1 MSKITNE
8 FKTKLYNYFIKSL
21 GAYKYKHGWMK
32 LPVCPFCH
40 REHKMGINLS
50 MYRTNCF
57 RCNYHMNPAQLV
69 MDVEGFDT
77 YAELLKFLDNGNFTD
92 KAFSE
97 EKIGLS
103 DTKPV
108 YLPDGFKLLNQG
120 TSQVARSIRSYMSS
134 RGFTIEEL
142 SKHGIG
148 YVATGGPF
156 FGYLIIP
163 YYCKGTLR
171 YYNARNVIGQGPRYN
186 NPNKD
191 ITGLGKEFIIFNQD
205 ALDMYSSIFICEG
218 AINALTMGD
227 RAIAT
232 MGKAISAYQ
241 VNQLIKSPV
250 NRFILLLDPDAIKY
264 SINLAFKLVAYKKV
278 KVIQLPEG
286 KDCNDLGRKEVLKLI
301 YNTRYQSYQDL
312 LKLRN
317 SLD

>member
-1 MSKITNE
+1 MKITNQ
-8 FKTKLYNYFIKSL
+8 FKSRLRTYFIKRL
-21 GAYKYKHGWMK
+21 GGYDYRHGWMRI
-32 LPVCPFCH
+32 PTCPYCG
-40 REHKMGINLS
+40 REHKLGVNLS

-57 RCNYHMNPAQLV
+57 RCNAHPSPAQLI
-69 MDVEGFDT
+69 MDIEGFT
-77 YAELLKFLDNGNFTD
+77 EYHELINFLNNGQFD
-92 KAFSE
+92 ELQFKE
-97 EKIGLS
+97 EKIELAES
-103 DTKPV
+103 KPV
-108 YLPDGFKLLNQG
+108 YLPDGFKLINQG

-148 YVATGGPF
+148 YVATEGPF

-163 YYCKGTLR
+163 YYYKGTLR

-250 NRFILLLDPDAIKY
+250 NRFILLLDFDARDY
-264 SINLAFKLVAYKKV
+264 AINLALKLVAYKKV
-278 KVIQLPEG
+278 KVVLF
-286 KDCNDLGRKEVLKLI
+286 KDNRDVNDLGKKAVLKMV
-301 YNTRYQSYQDL
+301 YKTRYQSYQDL
-312 LKLRN
+312 IKLRN
-317 SLD
+317 EK

>member
-1 MSKITNE
+1 MKITNQ
-8 FKTKLYNYFIKSL
+8 FKSRLRTYFVKRL
-21 GAYKYKHGWMK
+21 GGYDYRHGWMRI
-32 LPVCPFCH
+32 PTCPYCG
-40 REHKMGINLS
+40 REHKLGVNLS

-57 RCNYHMNPAQLV
+57 RCNAHPSPAQLI
-69 MDVEGFDT
+69 MDIEGFT
-77 YAELLKFLDNGNFTD
+77 EYHELINFLNNGQFD
-92 KAFSE
+92 ELQFKE
-97 EKIGLS
+97 EKIELAES
-103 DTKPV
+103 KPV
-108 YLPDGFKLLNQG
+108 YLPDGFKLINQG

-148 YVATGGPF
+148 YVATEGPF

-163 YYCKGTLR
+163 YYYKGTLR

-250 NRFILLLDPDAIKY
+250 NRFILLLDFDARDY
-264 SINLAFKLVAYKKV
+264 AINLALKLIAYKKV
-278 KVIQLPEG
+278 KVVLF
-286 KDCNDLGRKEVLKLI
+286 KDNRDVNDLGKKAVLKMV
-301 YNTRYQSYQDL
+301 YKTRYQSYQDL
-312 LKLRN
+312 IKLRN
-317 SLD
+317 EK

>member
-1 MSKITNE
+1 MKKQIAILGSTGSIGTQALQVIEEQSDQYEAYVLTANNRVEELIAQARKFKPEAVVIANE
-8 FKTKLYNYFIKSL
+8 TKY
-21 GAYKYKHGWMK
+21 
-32 LPVCPFCH
+32 
-40 REHKMGINLS
+40 
-50 MYRTNCF
+50 
-57 RCNYHMNPAQLV
+57 AQLKEALADRDID
-69 MDVEGFDT
+69 M
-77 YAELLKFLDNGNFTD
+77 KFKVSRTTREIQGVKF
-92 KAFSE
+92 E
-97 EKIGLS
+97 
-103 DTKPV
+103 
-108 YLPDGFKLLNQG
+108 YDGFSFSGSK
-120 TSQVARSIRSYMSS
+120 VS
-134 RGFTIEEL
+134 REFTIEEL

-148 YVATGGPF
+148 YVATEGPF

-163 YYCKGTLR
+163 YYYKGTLR

-286 KDCNDLGRKEVLKLI
+286 KDCNDLQRPAVMKLV
-301 YNTRYQSYQDL
+301 YQTRYQSYSDL
-312 LKLRN
+312 VKLKN
-317 SLD
+317 SL

>member
-1 MSKITNE
+1 MKITNQ
-8 FKTKLYNYFIKSL
+8 FKSRLRTYFIKRL
-21 GAYKYKHGWMK
+21 GAFDYKHGWLRIPTCPYCGREQK
-32 LPVCPFCH
+32 LGV
-40 REHKMGINLS
+40 NLS

-57 RCNYHMNPAQLV
+57 RCNAHPSPAQLI
-69 MDVEGFDT
+69 MDIEGFT
-77 YAELLKFLDNGNFTD
+77 EYHELINFLNNGQFD
-92 KAFSE
+92 ELQFKE
-97 EKIGLS
+97 EKIELS
-103 DTKPV
+103 DAKPV
-108 YLPDGFKLLNQG
+108 YLPDGFKLINQG

-148 YVATGGPF
+148 YVATEGPF

-163 YYCKGTLR
+163 YYYKGTLR

-278 KVIQLPEG
+278 KVIQLPED

-312 LKLRN
+312 VKLRN

>member
-1 MSKITNE
+1 MKITNQ
-8 FKTKLYNYFIKSL
+8 FKSRLRTYFIKRL
-21 GAYKYKHGWMK
+21 GGYDYRHGWMRI
-32 LPVCPFCH
+32 PTCPYCG
-40 REHKMGINLS
+40 REHKLGVNLS

-57 RCNYHMNPAQLV
+57 RCNAHPSPAQLI
-69 MDVEGFDT
+69 MDIEGFT
-77 YAELLKFLDNGNFTD
+77 EYHELINFLNNGQFD
-92 KAFSE
+92 ELQFKE
-97 EKIGLS
+97 EKIELS
-103 DTKPV
+103 DAKPV
-108 YLPDGFKLLNQG
+108 YLPDGFKLINQG

-148 YVATGGPF
+148 YVATEGPF

-163 YYCKGTLR
+163 YYYKGTLR

-250 NRFILLLDPDAIKY
+250 DRFILLLDFDARDY
-264 SINLAFKLVAYKKV
+264 AINLALKLVAYKKV
-278 KVIQLPEG
+278 KVILF
-286 KDCNDLGRKEVLKLI
+286 KDNRDVNDLGKKAVLKMV
-301 YNTRYQSYQDL
+301 YKTRYQSYQAL
-312 LKLRN
+312 IKLRN
-317 SLD
+317 EK

>member
-1 MSKITNE
+1 MKITNQ
-8 FKTKLYNYFIKSL
+8 FKSKLKTYFIKRL
-21 GAYKYKHGWMK
+21 GAFEYRHGWMRI
-32 LPVCPFCH
+32 PTCPYCG
-40 REHKMGINLS
+40 REHKLGVNLS

-57 RCNYHMNPAQLV
+57 RCNAHPSPAQLI
-69 MDVEGFDT
+69 MDIEGFT
-77 YAELLKFLDNGNFTD
+77 EYHELINFLNNGQFD
-92 KAFSE
+92 ELQFKE
-97 EKIGLS
+97 EKIELAES
-103 DTKPV
+103 KPV
-108 YLPDGFKLLNQG
+108 YLPDGFKLINQG

-148 YVATGGPF
+148 YVATEGPF

-163 YYCKGTLR
+163 YYYNGTLR

-205 ALDMYSSIFICEG
+205 ALDMYSSVFICEG

-278 KVIQLPEG
+278 KVIQLPEN

>member
-1 MSKITNE
+1 MKITYE
-8 FKTKLYNYFIKSL
+8 FKSKLYNYFVSRL
-21 GAYKYKHGWMK
+21 GGYTYRRGWMK

-92 KAFSE
+92 KSFSE
-97 EKIGLS
+97 EKIELY
-103 DTKPV
+103 DAKPV
-108 YLPDGFKLLNQG
+108 YLPDGFKLINQG

-148 YVATGGPF
+148 YVATEGPF

-163 YYCKGTLR
+163 YYYNGTLR

-232 MGKAISAYQ
+232 MGKAVSRYQ
-241 VNQLIKSPV
+241 LNGLIKSPCQ
-250 NRFILLLDPDAIKY
+250 RYIILLDFDAQKY
-264 SINLAFKLVAYKKV
+264 AIDLALKLILYKKV
-278 KVIQLPEG
+278 KVVFFE
-286 KDCNDLGRKEVLKLI
+286 DSRDVNDLGKKAVLRKV
-301 YNTRYQSYQDL
+301 YRTRYTTYQELIKLKNL
-312 LKLRN
+312 L
-317 SLD
+317 

>member
-1 MSKITNE
+1 MKITNQ
-8 FKTKLYNYFIKSL
+8 FKSKLKTYFIKRL
-21 GAYKYKHGWMK
+21 GAFEYRHGWMRI
-32 LPVCPFCH
+32 PTCPYCG
-40 REHKMGINLS
+40 REHKLGVNLS

-57 RCNYHMNPAQLV
+57 RCNAHPSPAQLI
-69 MDVEGFDT
+69 MDIEGFT
-77 YAELLKFLDNGNFTD
+77 EYHELINFLNNGQFD
-92 KAFSE
+92 ELQFKE
-97 EKIGLS
+97 EKIELAES
-103 DTKPV
+103 KPV
-108 YLPDGFKLLNQG
+108 YLPDGFKLINQG

-148 YVATGGPF
+148 YVATEGPF

-163 YYCKGTLR
+163 YYYKGTLR

-241 VNQLIKSPV
+241 VNELLKSQCE
-250 NRFILLLDPDAIKY
+250 RYIILLDFDARDY
-264 SINLAFKLVAYKKV
+264 AINLALKLVAYKKV
-278 KVIQLPEG
+278 KVVLF
-286 KDCNDLGRKEVLKLI
+286 KDNRDVNDLGKKAVLKMV
-301 YNTRYQSYQDL
+301 YKTRYQSYQDL
-312 LKLRN
+312 IKLRN
-317 SLD
+317 EK

>member
-1 MSKITNE
+1 
-8 FKTKLYNYFIKSL
+8 
-21 GAYKYKHGWMK
+21 
-32 LPVCPFCH
+32 
-40 REHKMGINLS
+40 
-50 MYRTNCF
+50 
-57 RCNYHMNPAQLV
+57 MNPAQLV

-97 EKIGLS
+97 EKIELS
-103 DTKPV
+103 DAKPV
-108 YLPDGFKLLNQG
+108 YLPDGFKLINQG

-148 YVATGGPF
+148 YVATEGPF

-163 YYCKGTLR
+163 YYYKGTLR

-232 MGKAISAYQ
+232 MGKAVSRYQ
-241 VNQLIKSPV
+241 LNGLIKSPCQ
-250 NRFILLLDPDAIKY
+250 RYIILLDFDAQKY
-264 SINLAFKLVAYKKV
+264 AINLALKLILYKKV
-278 KVIQLPEG
+278 KVVFFE
-286 KDCNDLGRKEVLKLI
+286 DSRDVNDLGKKAVLRKV
-301 YNTRYQSYQDL
+301 YRTRYTTYQELIKLKNL
-312 LKLRN
+312 L
-317 SLD
+317 

>member
-1 MSKITNE
+1 MKITNQ
-8 FKTKLYNYFIKSL
+8 FKSKLKTYFIKRL
-21 GAYKYKHGWMK
+21 GAFEYRHGWMRI
-32 LPVCPFCH
+32 PTCPYCG
-40 REHKMGINLS
+40 REHKLGVNLS

-57 RCNYHMNPAQLV
+57 RCNAHPSPAQLI
-69 MDVEGFDT
+69 MDIEGFT
-77 YAELLKFLDNGNFTD
+77 EYHELINFLNNGQFD
-92 KAFSE
+92 ELQFKE
-97 EKIGLS
+97 EKIELS
-103 DTKPV
+103 DAKPV
-108 YLPDGFKLLNQG
+108 YLPDGFKLINQG

-148 YVATGGPF
+148 YVATEGPF

-163 YYCKGTLR
+163 YYYKGTLR

-250 NRFILLLDPDAIKY
+250 NRFILLLDFDARDY
-264 SINLAFKLVAYKKV
+264 AINLALKLVAYKKV
-278 KVIQLPEG
+278 KVILF
-286 KDCNDLGRKEVLKLI
+286 KDNRDVNDLGKKAVLKMI
-301 YNTRYQSYQDL
+301 YKTRYQSYQDL
-312 LKLRN
+312 IKLRN
-317 SLD
+317 EK

>member
-1 MSKITNE
+1 
-8 FKTKLYNYFIKSL
+8 
-21 GAYKYKHGWMK
+21 
-32 LPVCPFCH
+32 
-40 REHKMGINLS
+40 
-50 MYRTNCF
+50 
-57 RCNYHMNPAQLV
+57 
-69 MDVEGFDT
+69 MDIEGFT
-77 YAELLKFLDNGNFTD
+77 EYHELINFLNNGQFD
-92 KAFSE
+92 ELQFKE
-97 EKIGLS
+97 EKIELS
-103 DTKPV
+103 DAKPV
-108 YLPDGFKLLNQG
+108 YLPDGFKLINQG

-142 SKHGIG
+142 STHGIG
-148 YVATGGPF
+148 YVATEGPF

-163 YYCKGTLR
+163 YYYKGTLR

-278 KVIQLPEG
+278 KVIQLPEN

-312 LKLRN
+312 VKLKN
-317 SLD
+317 SL

>member
-1 MSKITNE
+1 MKITNQ
-8 FKTKLYNYFIKSL
+8 FKSKLKTYFIKRL
-21 GAYKYKHGWMK
+21 GAFEYRHGWMRI
-32 LPVCPFCH
+32 PTCPYCG
-40 REHKMGINLS
+40 REHKLGVNLS

-57 RCNYHMNPAQLV
+57 RCNAHPSPAQLI
-69 MDVEGFDT
+69 MDIEGFT
-77 YAELLKFLDNGNFTD
+77 EYHELINFLNNGQFD
-92 KAFSE
+92 ELQFKE
-97 EKIGLS
+97 EKIELS
-103 DTKPV
+103 DAKPV
-108 YLPDGFKLLNQG
+108 YLPDGFKLINQG

-148 YVATGGPF
+148 YVATEGPF

-163 YYCKGTLR
+163 YYYKGTLR

-250 NRFILLLDPDAIKY
+250 NRFILLLDPDAIQY
-264 SINLAFKLVAYKKV
+264 SINLALKLVAYKKV
-278 KVIQLPEG
+278 KVIQLPQG
-286 KDCNDLGRKEVLKLI
+286 KDCNDLGRKEVLKLV
-301 YNTRYQSYQDL
+301 YGTRYQSYQDL
-312 LKLRN
+312 MKLRN

>member
-1 MSKITNE
+1 MKITNQ
-8 FKTKLYNYFIKSL
+8 FKSRLRTYFVKRL
-21 GAYKYKHGWMK
+21 GGYDYRHGWMRI
-32 LPVCPFCH
+32 PTCPYCG
-40 REHKMGINLS
+40 REHKLGVNLS

-57 RCNYHMNPAQLV
+57 RCNAHPSPAQLI
-69 MDVEGFDT
+69 MDIEGFT
-77 YAELLKFLDNGNFTD
+77 EYHELINFLNNGQFD
-92 KAFSE
+92 ELQFKE
-97 EKIGLS
+97 EKIELAES
-103 DTKPV
+103 KPV
-108 YLPDGFKLLNQG
+108 YLPDGFKLINQG

-148 YVATGGPF
+148 YVATEGPF

-163 YYCKGTLR
+163 YYYKGTLR

-250 NRFILLLDPDAIKY
+250 NRFILLLDFDARDY
-264 SINLAFKLVAYKKV
+264 AINLALKLVAYKKV
-278 KVIQLPEG
+278 KVILF
-286 KDCNDLGRKEVLKLI
+286 KDNRDVNDLGKKAVLKMI
-301 YNTRYQSYQDL
+301 YKTRYQSYQAL
-312 LKLRN
+312 IKLRN
-317 SLD
+317 EK

>member
-1 MSKITNE
+1 MKITNQ
-8 FKTKLYNYFIKSL
+8 FKSKLKTYFIKRL
-21 GAYKYKHGWMK
+21 GAFEYRHGWMRI
-32 LPVCPFCH
+32 PTCPYCG
-40 REHKMGINLS
+40 REHKLGVNLS

-57 RCNYHMNPAQLV
+57 RCNAHPSPAQLI
-69 MDVEGFDT
+69 MDIEGFTEYHELINFLNNGQFDELQFKEDKIEL
-77 YAELLKFLDNGNFTD
+77 AE
-92 KAFSE
+92 S
-97 EKIGLS
+97 
-103 DTKPV
+103 KPV
-108 YLPDGFKLLNQG
+108 YLPDGFKLINQG

-148 YVATGGPF
+148 YVATEGPF

-163 YYCKGTLR
+163 YYYKGTLR

-278 KVIQLPEG
+278 KVIQLPEN
-286 KDCNDLGRKEVLKLI
+286 KDCNDLGRKGVLKLI

>member
-1 MSKITNE
+1 MKITNQ
-8 FKTKLYNYFIKSL
+8 FKSKLKTYFIKRL
-21 GAYKYKHGWMK
+21 GAFEYRHGWMRI
-32 LPVCPFCH
+32 PTCPYCG
-40 REHKMGINLS
+40 REHKLGVNLS

-57 RCNYHMNPAQLV
+57 RCNAHPSPAQLI
-69 MDVEGFDT
+69 MDIEGFT
-77 YAELLKFLDNGNFTD
+77 EYHELINFLNNGQFD
-92 KAFSE
+92 ELQFKE
-97 EKIGLS
+97 EKIELAES
-103 DTKPV
+103 KPV
-108 YLPDGFKLLNQG
+108 YLPDGFKLINQG

-148 YVATGGPF
+148 YIATEGPF

-163 YYCKGTLR
+163 YYYKGTLR

-250 NRFILLLDPDAIKY
+250 NRFILLLDFDARDY
-264 SINLAFKLVAYKKV
+264 AINLALKLVAYKKV
-278 KVIQLPEG
+278 KVVLF
-286 KDCNDLGRKEVLKLI
+286 KDNRDVNDLGKKAVLKLI

-312 LKLRN
+312 VKLRN

>member
-8 FKTKLYNYFIKSL
+8 FKTKLYNYFIRSL

-77 YAELLKFLDNGNFTD
+77 YVELLKFLDNGNFTD

-97 EKIGLS
+97 EKIELS
-103 DTKPV
+103 DAKPV
-108 YLPDGFKLLNQG
+108 YLPDGFKLINQG

-148 YVATGGPF
+148 YVATEGPF
-156 FGYLIIP
+156 LGTSLYHIII
-163 YYCKGTLR
+163 R
-171 YYNARNVIGQGPRYN
+171 ARSGITMREMLLAKAQ
-186 NPNKD
+186 D
-191 ITGLGKEFIIFNQD
+191 IIIQ
-205 ALDMYSSIFICEG
+205 
-218 AINALTMGD
+218 
-227 RAIAT
+227 
-232 MGKAISAYQ
+232 
-241 VNQLIKSPV
+241 IK
-250 NRFILLLDPDAIKY
+250 IL
-264 SINLAFKLVAYKKV
+264 
-278 KVIQLPEG
+278 
-286 KDCNDLGRKEVLKLI
+286 
-301 YNTRYQSYQDL
+301 QDL
-312 LKLRN
+312 ERN
-317 SLD
+317 SLSSIGMPSICIAQYLSVKEQSMHLLWETGLLPPWVRQSVLTKLTSLSNLQSIDSYYFWTQMQSNIQSTWLSNWSLIKRSKLYNCQKIKIVTI

>member
-97 EKIGLS
+97 EKIKLY
-103 DTKPV
+103 DAKPV
-108 YLPDGFKLLNQG
+108 YLPDGFRNISLG
-120 TSQVARSIRSYMSS
+120 DSQLAKSIRGYIKK
-134 RGFTIEEL
+134 RGFNLEKF
-142 SKHGIG
+142 SRCGIG
-148 YVATGGPF
+148 YGTMGTTY
-156 FGYLIIP
+156 GYLIIP
-163 YYCKGTLR
+163 FYYRGQLR
-171 YYNARNVIGQGPRYN
+171 YYNARNVIGKGPRYN
-186 NPNKD
+186 NPDKD
-191 ITGLGKEFIIFNQD
+191 ITGLGKQFIIFNHD
-205 ALDMYSSIFICEG
+205 ALEMYRSVFICEG
-218 AINALTMGD
+218 ALNALTLGD

-232 MGKAISAYQ
+232 MGKAISQYQ
-241 VNQLIKSPV
+241 VNELLKSQCQ
-250 NRFILLLDPDAIKY
+250 RYIILLDPDARSY
-264 SINLAFKLVAYKKV
+264 AVNLALKLVAYKKV
-278 KVIQLPEG
+278 KVVFLPEG
-286 KDCNDLGRKEVLKLI
+286 FDVNDLGKKQTLKLV
-301 YNTRYQSYQDL
+301 YQTRYQSYQEL
-312 LKLRN
+312 IQIRN
-317 SLD
+317 SLE

>member
-1 MSKITNE
+1 
-8 FKTKLYNYFIKSL
+8 
-21 GAYKYKHGWMK
+21 
-32 LPVCPFCH
+32 
-40 REHKMGINLS
+40 
-50 MYRTNCF
+50 
-57 RCNYHMNPAQLV
+57 MNPAQLV

-97 EKIGLS
+97 EKIELS
-103 DTKPV
+103 DAKPV
-108 YLPDGFKLLNQG
+108 YLPDGFKLINQG

-142 SKHGIG
+142 SNT
-148 YVATGGPF
+148 VSDMLPLRDL
-156 FGYLIIP
+156 FGDLIIP
-163 YYCKGTLR
+163 YYYKGTLR

-250 NRFILLLDPDAIKY
+250 NRFILY
-264 SINLAFKLVAYKKV
+264 
-278 KVIQLPEG
+278 
-286 KDCNDLGRKEVLKLI
+286 
-301 YNTRYQSYQDL
+301 
-312 LKLRN
+312 
-317 SLD
+317 

>member
-1 MSKITNE
+1 MKITNQ
-8 FKTKLYNYFIKSL
+8 FKSKLKTYFIKRL
-21 GAYKYKHGWMK
+21 GAFEYRHGWMRI
-32 LPVCPFCH
+32 PTCPYCG
-40 REHKMGINLS
+40 REHKLGVNLS

-57 RCNYHMNPAQLV
+57 RCNAHPSPAQLI
-69 MDVEGFDT
+69 MDIEGFT
-77 YAELLKFLDNGNFTD
+77 EYHELINFLNNGQFD
-92 KAFSE
+92 ELQFKE
-97 EKIGLS
+97 EKIELAES
-103 DTKPV
+103 KPV
-108 YLPDGFKLLNQG
+108 YLPDGFKLINQG

-148 YVATGGPF
+148 YVATEGPF

-163 YYCKGTLR
+163 YYYKGTLR

-278 KVIQLPEG
+278 KVIQLPEN
-286 KDCNDLGRKEVLKLI
+286 KDCNDLKRPAVMKLV
-301 YNTRYQSYQDL
+301 YQTRYQSYSDL
-312 LKLRN
+312 VKLKN
-317 SLD
+317 SL

>member
-1 MSKITNE
+1 
-8 FKTKLYNYFIKSL
+8 
-21 GAYKYKHGWMK
+21 MK

-97 EKIGLS
+97 EKIELS
-103 DTKPV
+103 DVKPV
-108 YLPDGFKLLNQG
+108 YLPDGFKLINQG
-120 TSQVARSIRSYMSS
+120 TSQVARSFRSYMSS

-148 YVATGGPF
+148 YVATEGPF

-163 YYCKGTLR
+163 YYYKGTLR

-227 RAIAT
+227 LNYSWILMPSNIQST
-232 MGKAISAYQ
+232 WLS
-241 VNQLIKSPV
+241 NWSLIKRSRLY
-250 NRFILLLDPDAIKY
+250 NCLKIK
-264 SINLAFKLVAYKKV
+264 IVT
-278 KVIQLPEG
+278 I
-286 KDCNDLGRKEVLKLI
+286 
-301 YNTRYQSYQDL
+301 
-312 LKLRN
+312 
-317 SLD
+317 

>member
-1 MSKITNE
+1 MKITYE
-8 FKTKLYNYFIKSL
+8 FKSKLYNYFVSRL
-21 GAYKYKHGWMK
+21 GGYTYRRGWMK

-97 EKIGLS
+97 EKIELS

-108 YLPDGFKLLNQG
+108 YLPDGFKLINQG

-142 SKHGIG
+142 STHGIG
-148 YVATGGPF
+148 YVATEGPF

-163 YYCKGTLR
+163 YYYKGTLR

-205 ALDMYSSIFICEG
+205 ALDMYSSVFICEG

-232 MGKAISAYQ
+232 MGKAVSRYQ
-241 VNQLIKSPV
+241 LNGLIKSPCQ
-250 NRFILLLDPDAIKY
+250 RYIILLDFDAQKY
-264 SINLAFKLVAYKKV
+264 AIDLALKLILYKKV
-278 KVIQLPEG
+278 KVVFFE
-286 KDCNDLGRKEVLKLI
+286 DSRDVNDLGKKAVLRKV
-301 YNTRYQSYQDL
+301 YRTRYTTYQELIKLKNL
-312 LKLRN
+312 L
-317 SLD
+317 

>member
-1 MSKITNE
+1 MKITNQ
-8 FKTKLYNYFIKSL
+8 FKSKLKTYFIKRL
-21 GAYKYKHGWMK
+21 GAFEYRHGWMRI
-32 LPVCPFCH
+32 PTCPYCG
-40 REHKMGINLS
+40 REHKLGVNLS

-57 RCNYHMNPAQLV
+57 RCNAHPSPAQLI
-69 MDVEGFDT
+69 MDIEGFT
-77 YAELLKFLDNGNFTD
+77 EYHELINFLNNGQFD
-92 KAFSE
+92 ELQFKE
-97 EKIGLS
+97 EKIELAES
-103 DTKPV
+103 KPV
-108 YLPDGFKLLNQG
+108 YLPDGFKLINQG

-148 YVATGGPF
+148 YVATEGPF

-163 YYCKGTLR
+163 YYYNGTLR

-250 NRFILLLDPDAIKY
+250 NRFILLLDFDARDY
-264 SINLAFKLVAYKKV
+264 AINLALKLVAYKKV
-278 KVIQLPEG
+278 KVVLF
-286 KDCNDLGRKEVLKLI
+286 KDNRDVNDLGKKAVLKMV
-301 YNTRYQSYQDL
+301 YKTRYQSYQDL
-312 LKLRN
+312 IKLRN
-317 SLD
+317 EK

>member
-1 MSKITNE
+1 MKITNQ
-8 FKTKLYNYFIKSL
+8 FKSKLKTYFIKRL
-21 GAYKYKHGWMK
+21 GAFEYRHGWMRI
-32 LPVCPFCH
+32 PTCPYCG
-40 REHKMGINLS
+40 REQKFGVNLS

-57 RCNYHMNPAQLV
+57 RCNAHPSPAQLI
-69 MDVEGFDT
+69 MDIEGFT
-77 YAELLKFLDNGNFTD
+77 EYHELINLLNNGQFD
-92 KAFSE
+92 ELQFKE
-97 EKIGLS
+97 EKIELAES
-103 DTKPV
+103 KPV
-108 YLPDGFKLLNQG
+108 YLPDGFKLINQG

-148 YVATGGPF
+148 YVATEGPF

-163 YYCKGTLR
+163 YYNKGTLR

-205 ALDMYSSIFICEG
+205 ALDMYNSIFICEG

-286 KDCNDLGRKEVLKLI
+286 KDCNDLGRKEVLKFI

>member
-1 MSKITNE
+1 MKITYE
-8 FKTKLYNYFIKSL
+8 FKSKLYNYFVSRL
-21 GAYKYKHGWMK
+21 GGYTYRRGWMK

-92 KAFSE
+92 KSFSE
-97 EKIGLS
+97 EKIELY
-103 DTKPV
+103 DAKPV
-108 YLPDGFKLLNQG
+108 YLPDGFKLINQG

-148 YVATGGPF
+148 YVATEGPF

-163 YYCKGTLR
+163 YYYNGTLR

-205 ALDMYSSIFICEG
+205 ALDMYSSVFICEG

-232 MGKAISAYQ
+232 MGKAVSRYQ
-241 VNQLIKSPV
+241 LNGLIKSPCQ
-250 NRFILLLDPDAIKY
+250 RYIILLDFDAQKY
-264 SINLAFKLVAYKKV
+264 AIDLALKLILYKKV
-278 KVIQLPEG
+278 KVVFFE
-286 KDCNDLGRKEVLKLI
+286 DSRDVNDLGKKAVLRKV
-301 YNTRYQSYQDL
+301 YRTRYTTYQELIKLKNL
-312 LKLRN
+312 L
-317 SLD
+317 